1 MYNPFT
7 LEGKTILITG
17 ASSVIGRRTA
27 IECAKMKA
35 TLIITGRNSERL
47 QQTYR
52 ELEGEG
58 HQWFVADL
66 TNHQEIKDLVSAC
79 SMLNGVFLCAGV
91 TDTTPVKFMTAEK
104 INRVLDI
111 NLISPMLLLKEL
123 LTQKKLQKGAS
134 LVFMSSMG
142 ATQVAPGLG
151 IYAASKRGLNAVM
164 HTVALELAARKIR
177 ANSIMPSMVKT
188 ELLDTLSSLSQEDLA
203 KDEARYPLG
212 YGQPEDIAYAAIYLL
227 SDASRWI
234 TGTELHMDGGST
246 L

>member
-17 ASSVIGRRTA
+17 ASSGIGRRTA

-47 QQTYR
+47 QQTYH
-52 ELEGEG
+52 ELEGDG
-58 HQWFVADL
+58 HQWLVADL
-66 TNHQEIKDLVSAC
+66 TNHHEIKTLVSAC
-79 SMLNGVFLCAGV
+79 SSLNGVFLCAGV

-164 HTVALELAARKIR
+164 HTVALELATRKIR